1 MRFED
6 VEIQRADDY
15 VKDKEMMVALKETKR
30 LKVRDDYKT

>member
-15 VKDKEMMVALKETKR
+15 VKDKEMMVALKEAKI
-30 LKVRDDYKT
+30 LKVHDD